1 MKPELRAALAE
12 KGRCD
17 LPGVLLA
24 AAECAPLAKTGGLAD
39 VVGTLPKSLAALGFD
54 ARIITPY
61 HRVIKEKYAS
71 QVTHLTDFYIDLG
84 WRHQYVGIERLLLD
98 GIVIYL
104 VDNEFYFGDRIYR
117 GGEAEGEQYAFF
129 ARAILEALPRL
140 DFTPEIL
147 HCNDWHTA
155 VLPMLMKTQ
164 YVGRMQS
171 RMQTLLTIHNIA
183 YQGKYGTDILEDTC
197 GIGRRDQHIV
207 EYDGCANFM
216 KGAIETADKIT
227 TVSPTYAQEIL
238 DPWFSYGLDA
248 LLREKQYKLCGI
260 LNGIDVEANNPA
272 TDPYI
277 AFNYD
282 VNNFEEGKAK
292 CKEAL
297 QDKFGLDKDGS
308 PVFAMV
314 SRMVGMKGFD
324 LVQSV
329 ADGLVDRGI
338 ELVILGSGESQYE
351 NFFSDLCGRH
361 PGRVGTYIGF
371 EPTLSQEIY
380 AGADAF
386 IMPSKS
392 EPCGLAQMVACRYGT
407 PPIIRETG
415 GLRDSIHDCTLGE
428 GNGFTFAGYS
438 AHELYDACCRAQD
451 RYYSKEDWNNL
462 IKYDMECDFSWDVS
476 AKSYEG
482 LYNETANLW

>member
-1 MKPELRAALAE
+1 MKKQEQKNKTVFHAVAALLAVLAVVLVLYGGGRWLEKRAEKPETRTQLPQADQETVEVDGVTYYFLDNEYYFKRRGLYGFYDDGERFAFFSRA
-12 KGRCD
+12 
-17 LPGVLLA
+17 VL
-24 AAECAPLAKTGGLAD
+24 E
-39 VVGTLPKSLAALGFD
+39 TL
-54 ARIITPY
+54 
-61 HRVIKEKYAS
+61 
-71 QVTHLTDFYIDLG
+71 FYID
-84 WRHQYVGIERLLLD
+84 
-98 GIVIYL
+98 
-104 VDNEFYFGDRIYR
+104 
-117 GGEAEGEQYAFF
+117 
-129 ARAILEALPRL
+129 
-140 DFTPEIL
+140 FTPDIIN
-147 HCNDWHTA
+147 CNDWQTA
-155 VLPMLMKTQ
+155 LVPVYLNLYYRHLDKFNRIKTIF
-164 YVGRMQS
+164 
-171 RMQTLLTIHNIA
+171 TIHNIA

-260 LNGIDVEANNPA
+260 LNGIDTEANDPA
-272 TDPYI
+272 TDPHI

-338 ELVILGSGESQYE
+338 ELVILGSGENVSPE
-351 NFFSDLCGRH
+351 EL
-361 PGRVGTYIGF
+361 
-371 EPTLSQEIY
+371 EKLL
-380 AGADAF
+380 A
-386 IMPSKS
+386 
-392 EPCGLAQMVACRYGT
+392 PCAA
-407 PPIIRETG
+407 IRECRVCERNQRICAVVCCEADQQDAVRDFVTKVNRTLPLYKHMVVEFSAQPLPRNAAG
-415 GLRDSIHDCTLGE
+415 KLLRS
-428 GNGFTFAGYS
+428 
-438 AHELYDACCRAQD
+438 
-451 RYYSKEDWNNL
+451 
-462 IKYDMECDFSWDVS
+462 
-476 AKSYEG
+476 
-482 LYNETANLW
+482 